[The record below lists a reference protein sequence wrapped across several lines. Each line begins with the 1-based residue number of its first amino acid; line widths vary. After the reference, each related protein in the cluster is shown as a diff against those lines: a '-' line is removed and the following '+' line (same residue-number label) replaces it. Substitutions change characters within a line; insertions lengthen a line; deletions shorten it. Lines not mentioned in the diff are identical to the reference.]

1 MPRIIRPD
9 VELRQLRAFL
19 VVATVGH
26 FGQAAEQLNLTQP
39 ALTQRIQALER
50 ELGVR
55 LFERSAREVRLTTAG
70 QLLLPHA
77 QKLLEIDDEAL
88 RELKDYRAGTTGQI
102 RIAYHTAG
110 DSALTGSIIAEFR
123 RRFPAVD
130 IQTSPGSSGAN
141 LQRLR
146 GHNADAALALMPA
159 TRPAGIAARTI
170 RHEEII
176 LALAADHHLAQMG
189 VVPVAALRG
198 EGLGLPPAAV
208 NPDLLTALVG
218 WLELRTGDR
227 LNVVSEDPS
236 DLAIETL
243 ARSGRA
249 AVVVVRRYT
258 TAAPAQG
265 LTYRSMSP
273 APFVDLVVAYRDDD
287 ASPTLANLLRV
298 VGDVAATENLT
309 LPEGAEL
316 I

>member
-19 VVATVGH
+19 TVATLGH
-26 FGQAAEQLNLTQP
+26 FGQAADHLNLTQP
-39 ALTQRIQALER
+39 ALTQRIQTLER
-50 ELGVR
+50 ELGLR

-70 QLLLPHA
+70 ELLLPHA
-77 QKLLEIDDEAL
+77 QRLVAEDDEAL
-88 RELKDYRAGTTGQI
+88 RELKDYRAGTTGQV

-110 DSALTGSIIAEFR
+110 DSALAGSIIAEYR

-130 IQTSPGSSGAN
+130 VQSTSGNSGAN

-146 GHNADAALALMPA
+146 EHKADAALALVPA
-159 TRPAGIAARTI
+159 ARAPGIAARTI

-176 LALAADHHLAQMG
+176 LALRSDHQLARES
-189 VVPVAALRG
+189 VVPVAELRG
-198 EGLGLPPAAV
+198 AGLGLPPAAV
-208 NPDLLTALVG
+208 NPDLLVALTA
-218 WLELRTGDR
+218 WLEQRTGDA

-249 AVVVVRRYT
+249 AVLVVRRYA
-258 TAAPAQG
+258 TAAPADG

-298 VGDVAATENLT
+298 VGDLT
-309 LPEGAEL
+309 ASEDLILPDGGEL